1 VSLTNTVNLNQQ
13 NFAICDTVASLLF
26 WLIYVGMTAV
36 FSETFCYF
44 FADTI
49 WSMKPVICLS
59 FIRTYHTVFISLYF
73 QTFWLKL
80 YNFFLSFQKHFGL
93 WPKNDRKTNRYDKLL
108 RFLFNFYICFQTK
121 KLSCSSWIM
130 SHFCIIMFLGKYFPW
145 SDLYSFQLW
154 LISWHVKWFSEVSK
168 LVQWKYG
175 IYVFWCSPISMYC
188 FNLTQANQQ
197 E

>member
-49 WSMKPVICLS
+49 WSLKPVICLS

-73 QTFWLKL
+73 QTF
-80 YNFFLSFQKHFGL
+80 
-93 WPKNDRKTNRYDKLL
+93 
-108 RFLFNFYICFQTK
+108 
-121 KLSCSSWIM
+121 
-130 SHFCIIMFLGKYFPW
+130 
-145 SDLYSFQLW
+145 
-154 LISWHVKWFSEVSK
+154 
-168 LVQWKYG
+168 
-175 IYVFWCSPISMYC
+175 
-188 FNLTQANQQ
+188 
-197 E
+197 